1 MQKIAILYD
10 ASQAV
15 ISTFDLDEVLAR
27 IISILKDYFH
37 LKHIAVLL
45 LDKNKRD
52 LRVRTHLGWNAKSL
66 ETDLKVGTGL
76 IGSAAEQKRPIYV
89 PDVTKDERY
98 IGTISATRSELAIPL
113 IVRDEV
119 VGVLDCQSEQ
129 ANFFDPETID
139 LLILFS
145 TQASIAIENARLY
158 SLEERKAAQLEAINL
173 IARQTT
179 AVLDV
184 NELLEKVCTLVLQ
197 SFPVDH
203 AAILMAEDGHLVF
216 RAHHGSLTPN
226 FAEGHQVP
234 QAKGLSN
241 EAMVTG
247 RPVIVNDVSKVAD
260 YVPGF
265 KETRAEVCI
274 PLLSF
279 GETVGV
285 LSLESSYIDAFDPSD
300 LPSLESV
307 ADICANAIQNA
318 RYFERIRHMAYVDGL
333 TGLFNRRY
341 FETRIEEEIERA
353 KRYSGPMSVIMF
365 DIDHFKRLN
374 DEFGHLL
381 GDDVLRQVS
390 HIFGQN
396 LRKADVACRFG
407 GEEFAIIVTETKGED
422 AYSVADKLRK
432 AVAQTVFPGVP
443 RPITLTAGVASF
455 PANGN
460 TRDEIVRAADDALYA
475 GKQSGRNKVIAAS
488 NILK

>member
-27 IISILKDYFH
+27 IISILKDYFQ

-45 LDKNKRD
+45 VDKNKKD

-76 IGSAAEQKRPIYV
+76 IGSAAHQKRPIYV
-89 PDVTKDERY
+89 PDVSKDERY
-98 IGTISATRSELAIPL
+98 IGTISVTRSELAIPL

-119 VGVLDCQSEQ
+119 VGVLDCQSDQ
-129 ANFFDPETID
+129 PNFFDAETID

-158 SLEERKAAQLEAINL
+158 SLEERKASQLEAINL

-203 AAILMAEDGHLVF
+203 ASILLVEDGQLVF
-216 RAHHGSLTPN
+216 RAHRGNLTPT
-226 FAEGHQVP
+226 FVEGQRVP
-234 QAKGLSN
+234 ESKGLSN
-241 EAMVTG
+241 QALATG

-260 YVPGF
+260 YVLGF

-279 GETVGV
+279 G
-285 LSLESSYIDAFDPSD
+285 
-300 LPSLESV
+300 
-307 ADICANAIQNA
+307 
-318 RYFERIRHMAYVDGL
+318 
-333 TGLFNRRY
+333 
-341 FETRIEEEIERA
+341 
-353 KRYSGPMSVIMF
+353 
-365 DIDHFKRLN
+365 
-374 DEFGHLL
+374 
-381 GDDVLRQVS
+381 
-390 HIFGQN
+390 
-396 LRKADVACRFG
+396 
-407 GEEFAIIVTETKGED
+407 
-422 AYSVADKLRK
+422 
-432 AVAQTVFPGVP
+432 
-443 RPITLTAGVASF
+443 
-455 PANGN
+455 
-460 TRDEIVRAADDALYA
+460 
-475 GKQSGRNKVIAAS
+475 
-488 NILK
+488 